1 MSFIAAQCGGE
12 EVEVEEEMEEQE
24 SFVSEEEHGT
34 GSWHLQ
40 L

>member
-1 MSFIAAQCGGE
+1 MVEE
-12 EVEVEEEMEEQE
+12 EVEEEVEKEMEEQE